1 MPTREQ
7 WQAII
12 EQQLPPR
19 THYLARNRAITA
31 CYATWYLEEPWLF
44 KWAGLAAFASEQVGV
59 SLALF
64 ELIRSPNNL
73 LRVAPLG
80 PAEQNPVTSLYAQ
93 LLNLTLALPLALHD
107 SVTRQLLLN
116 DLELIK
122 QANDAIFA
130 DIGWAHLAYA
140 RGGLR
145 AVEPHFRLPEQAELR
160 DAFRM
165 LDEAVHLLGDPAN
178 YAAGC
183 ALMRQ
188 SAVVMIHHEQ
198 MGVLPP
204 FLARMSDQGQIMASF
219 GARLDFEG
227 SPDLAAHSWFS
238 GYFSPMDVVGRQRS
252 MANSADRWAWIEHDL
267 LPKWDRVD
275 ADYHEHG
282 ALHRRLRALA
292 TQEATPL
299 HQLVTLVNQILPGD
313 HTPLGV

>member
-7 WQAII
+7 WQAAI

-19 THYLARNRAITA
+19 SHYLARNRAITA

-64 ELIRSPNNL
+64 ELIQAPNSL
-73 LRVAPLG
+73 LSAAS
-80 PAEQNPVTSLYAQ
+80 AEQNPVKSLYAQ
-93 LLNLTLALPLALHD
+93 FLNLTLALPLALHD
-107 SVTRQLLLN
+107 AVTRQLLLN

-140 RGGLR
+140 RGGLH
-145 AVEPHFRLPEQAELR
+145 AVEPHFHLPEHAELR
-160 DAFRM
+160 DAFQM
-165 LDEAVHLLGDPAN
+165 LDEAVHLLSDPAS
-178 YAAGC
+178 YTAGH

-188 SAVVMIHHEQ
+188 SAVAMIHHEQ
-198 MGVLPP
+198 MSVLPP
-204 FLARMSDQGQIMASF
+204 FLAQMSDQGRMMASF

-227 SPDLAAHSWFS
+227 SPDLATHSWFS
-238 GYFSPMDVVGRQRS
+238 GYFSPMDLVGRQRS
-252 MANSADRWAWIEHDL
+252 MANSSDRWEWIEHDL

-275 ADYHEHG
+275 AAYHEQS
-282 ALHRRLRALA
+282 ALHRRLQALA

-299 HQLVTLVNQILPGD
+299 QQLVTMVNQIYPAIALR
-313 HTPLGV
+313 

>member
-7 WQAII
+7 WQAAI

-64 ELIRSPNNL
+64 ELIQSPNSL
-73 LRVAPLG
+73 LSSASLG
-80 PAEQNPVTSLYAQ
+80 STEQSSVKSLYAQ

-107 SVTRQLLLN
+107 AVTRQLLLN
-116 DLELIK
+116 DLEVIK

-140 RGGLR
+140 RGGLH
-145 AVEPHFRLPEQAELR
+145 AVEPYLHLPEQAELR
-160 DAFRM
+160 DAFQM
-165 LDEAVHLLGDPAN
+165 LDEAVHLLGDSAN
-178 YAAGC
+178 YAAGH

-188 SAVVMIHHEQ
+188 SAVAMIHHEQ
-198 MGVLPP
+198 MCILPP
-204 FLARMSDQGQIMASF
+204 FLAQMSDQGRVMASF

-227 SPDLAAHSWFS
+227 APDLTKQSWFS

-252 MANSADRWAWIEHDL
+252 MANSADRWEWIEHDL

-275 ADYHEHG
+275 AGYHEQS
-282 ALHRRLRALA
+282 ALHHRLQALA

-299 HQLVTLVNQILPGD
+299 QQLVTLVNQIYPAIALR
-313 HTPLGV
+313 